1 MKYLVIDTC
10 IVLHILR
17 GKQQGLKCIDAINQY
32 DSNAVIILSV
42 VTKAELEALRIK
54 RGWGEPRCKALR
66 TFLEKVI
73 YVDISNTDDQ
83 IINSYSRIEAYS
95 QRILPDDKG
104 DMLNGSAKQMSKNDV
119 WIAATAHVL
128 DVPLMTA
135 DNDFDHLDNTL
146 MSVIKI
152 Q

>member
-17 GKQQGLKCIDAINQY
+17 GKQEGLKCIEAINQY
-32 DSNAVIILSV
+32 DSNVAIIVSV
-42 VTKAELEALRIK
+42 VTKAELEALKIK

-95 QRILPDDKG
+95 QRILPDNNG
-104 DMLNGSAKQMSKNDV
+104 VMLNGSAKQMGKNDV
-119 WIAATAHVL
+119 WTAATALAL